1 MKNTFCSSKVPHE
14 CHFNAA
20 SLTKSEYQHAKHLV
34 TAVTNTATIFSRVP
48 MWGVHIRITPD
59 GCFCFSTEAA
69 FYHHVLCLVCG
80 TSPPTPS
87 FTLNISSS
95 GPKYPGLR
103 EFLLRNVHTTC
114 KVPIPP
120 VLSLFSLQCIFHM
133 HSFAYIWV
141 TGRNDIITDMLHFAT
156 SSRVFLF
163 LDTGLLS
170 HGPSVLTVM
179 HLPHFSF
186 Y

>member
-1 MKNTFCSSKVPHE
+1 MKNRLCSSKVPHE

-20 SLTKSEYQHAKHLV
+20 SLTKSESQDAKHLV
-34 TAVTNTATIFSRVP
+34 TAVTNTATIFSCVP
-48 MWGVHIRITPD
+48 VWGVHIRITPD

-103 EFLLRNVHTTC
+103 EFLHTTC
-114 KVPIPP
+114 KVPILP
-120 VLSLFSLQCIFHM
+120 VLSLFFSPMHFPHAFICI
-133 HSFAYIWV
+133 
-141 TGRNDIITDMLHFAT
+141 
-156 SSRVFLF
+156 
-163 LDTGLLS
+163 
-170 HGPSVLTVM
+170 
-179 HLPHFSF
+179 HFSHR
-186 Y
+186 

>member
-1 MKNTFCSSKVPHE
+1 MKNKLCSSKVPHE

-20 SLTKSEYQHAKHLV
+20 SLTKSEYQDAKHLV

-103 EFLLRNVHTTC
+103 EILLRNVHTTC
-114 KVPIPP
+114 NSPSAFSFFSPMHFPHAFICIH
-120 VLSLFSLQCIFHM
+120 LSHGQKQHNHRHAGF
-133 HSFAYIWV
+133 
-141 TGRNDIITDMLHFAT
+141 RNFFM
-156 SSRVFLF
+156 SVFVS
-163 LDTGLLS
+163 GLLS
-170 HGPSVLTVM
+170 HEPSVLTVM
-179 HLPHFSF
+179 HLPHFTF

>member
-1 MKNTFCSSKVPHE
+1 MKNRLCSSKVPHE

-20 SLTKSEYQHAKHLV
+20 SLTKSESQDAKHLV
-34 TAVTNTATIFSRVP
+34 TAVTNTATIFSCVP

-103 EFLLRNVHTTC
+103 EFLHTTC
-114 KVPIPP
+114 KVPILP
-120 VLSLFSLQCIFHM
+120 VLSLFFLQCIFHM
-133 HSFAYIWV
+133 HSFASISV
-141 TGRNDIITDMLHFAT
+141 TDRNDIITDMLDFVT
-156 SSRVFLF
+156 SSRLFLF

-179 HLPHFSF
+179 HLSRFSF